1 MPFYQK
7 NHVKL
12 AKQRKLCLANL
23 SRKLL
28 CNFAH
33 TMFFYYLEMLNDEII
48 DGRQEEWF
56 SSHDVI
62 LIDIW
67 GGEIRNHITI
77 DKRLA

>member
-1 MPFYQK
+1 
-7 NHVKL
+7 
-12 AKQRKLCLANL
+12 
-23 SRKLL
+23 
-28 CNFAH
+28 
-33 TMFFYYLEMLNDEII
+33 MLNDEII

-62 LIDIW
+62 FIDIW